1 MSDTCQQDLDASV
14 VRGDASGEQ
23 TSAACTGV
31 PIEVRR
37 LQKMFQTAQKC
48 ARQRRRH
55 LTLLDSIL
63 TSATAT
69 VSCNIH
75 ADFGGPQ
82 SGSTHSQ
89 PPYRSVP
96 DSHGNVHRSC
106 NTALTT
112 RYAEEDR
119 PTHGDRLRPPHTCG
133 SSRLSGILEK
143 PLPTLPTFSHSTDMC
158 TTVATCKFYDLTTS
172 PTALATVPRARGS
185 FNFADRYQ
193 ITSHTDGGAYR
204 RRGDV
209 CGCYASTSSTAWP
222 KVVAPSADS
231 LVIVPCTCTSSRLAG
246 ALAKTFGT
254 IRCVY
259 RVRSHVRDSN
269 NRHFHPLDLIAH
281 WPKRESASG
290 IATFARPSPLPQA
303 KSINI

>member
-14 VRGDASGEQ
+14 VRGDTSGAR

-31 PIEVRR
+31 RIGVRR
-37 LQKMFQTAQKC
+37 HQKKFQTGQKMCVTRATAFNLNVLFD
-48 ARQRRRH
+48 RVP
-55 LTLLDSIL
+55 

-119 PTHGDRLRPPHTCG
+119 PT
-133 SSRLSGILEK
+133 
-143 PLPTLPTFSHSTDMC
+143 
-158 TTVATCKFYDLTTS
+158 
-172 PTALATVPRARGS
+172 
-185 FNFADRYQ
+185 Q
-193 ITSHTDGGAYR
+193 
-204 RRGDV
+204 
-209 CGCYASTSSTAWP
+209 
-222 KVVAPSADS
+222 
-231 LVIVPCTCTSSRLAG
+231 
-246 ALAKTFGT
+246 GT
-254 IRCVY
+254 
-259 RVRSHVRDSN
+259 VRDHTTYA
-269 NRHFHPLDLIAH
+269 RIF
-281 WPKRESASG
+281 ASLG
-290 IATFARPSPLPQA
+290 RT
-303 KSINI
+303 